1 LQKRAFSLIELL
13 IVIVIMG
20 VVYTMAISNFSRL
33 NDESSSLSLKNL
45 KEYLSSLD
53 YEEEAKLVCLDDCS
67 VCDIYLDGNKTQSI
81 EGLLDSSVKSYR
93 YEQSYGFVE
102 QDPEVLFNADG
113 VEESVCFT
121 FSVDNRGVADQVL
134 VEYKE
139 NYYDMSTYLTT
150 TQVYKTLEDAR
161 ETRENLQNEVLQ

>member
-1 LQKRAFSLIELL
+1 
-13 IVIVIMG
+13 MG

-33 NDESSSLSLKNL
+33 SDKSSNLSLANL
-45 KEYLSSLD
+45 KEYLASLD

-121 FSVDNRGVADQVL
+121 FSVDNEGVADQVL
-134 VEYKE
+134 VEYKD

-150 TQVYKTLEDAR
+150 TQLYKTIEDAR
-161 ETRENLQNEVLQ
+161 EMRENLQNEVLQ